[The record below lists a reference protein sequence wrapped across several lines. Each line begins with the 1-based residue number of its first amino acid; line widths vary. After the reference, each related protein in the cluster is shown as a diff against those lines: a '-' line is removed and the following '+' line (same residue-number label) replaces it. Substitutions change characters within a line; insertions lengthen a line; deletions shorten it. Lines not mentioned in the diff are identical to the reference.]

1 MFINDSFLWL
11 CTIVY
16 LSCNKLLFCSGLFC
30 SVQVLPD
37 DSEYDLWISISKR
50 FTSLDENLILCT
62 LYIPPENSRFL
73 NEEHYSLLENEISSK
88 CAEYK
93 YIYHAGDTN
102 SRVGTMPDFLRPD
115 PHLNEIVEI
124 DDDTQ
129 IYLHKC
135 KTLEDLSFN
144 LERNS

>member
-1 MFINDSFLWL
+1 MCTCPVIN
-11 CTIVY
+11 
-16 LSCNKLLFCSGLFC
+16 FCSVLFC
-30 SVQVLPD
+30 SVQDLPD
-37 DSEYDLWISISKR
+37 DSEYDLWISISKK

-73 NEEHYSLLENEISSK
+73 NEEHYSLLENEISSI

-93 YIYHAGDTN
+93 HIYLAGDTN
-102 SRVGTMPDFLRPD
+102 SRVGTMSDFLRPD
-115 PHLNEIVEI
+115 PHLNEIVEK

-129 IYLHKC
+129 IYLHKY